1 MFKKVV
7 PKSLRDKY
15 DKSVLEKA
23 IAKTKYDLNKQNLSF
38 GDISKKKREAMVAR
52 NIEVIKAG
60 HKSKG
65 WMYASHQT
73 YSSKLW
79 PSINVSMI
87 NKNIFRYT
95 LKTKNKCITFGNRQ
109 RNFNLPNF
117 LPKV

>member
-1 MFKKVV
+1 MIFEILSENYENIFSNTSKR
-7 PKSLRDKY
+7 SY
-15 DKSVLEKA
+15 SVFFGATSSVIEALE
-23 IAKTKYDLNKQNLSF
+23 NGSN
-38 GDISKKKREAMVAR
+38 
-52 NIEVIKAG
+52 VIHIVDNATFE
-60 HKSKG
+60 
-65 WMYASHQT
+65 T

-79 PSINVSMI
+79 PSIKVDMI

>member
-65 WMYASHQT
+65 WMYASQLT
-73 YSSKLW
+73 GLSVIANVWRRGFSGLW
-79 PSINVSMI
+79 GGGGDDDEDLDV
-87 NKNIFRYT
+87 
-95 LKTKNKCITFGNRQ
+95 
-109 RNFNLPNF
+109 
-117 LPKV
+117 